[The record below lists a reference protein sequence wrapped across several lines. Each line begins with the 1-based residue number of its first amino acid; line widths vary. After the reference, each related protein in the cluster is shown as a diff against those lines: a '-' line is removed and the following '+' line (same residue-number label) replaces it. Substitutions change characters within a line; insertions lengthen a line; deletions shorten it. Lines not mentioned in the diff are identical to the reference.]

1 MIYLNLSGRIIVNQ
15 RIEYF
20 QVLGGQFRMAKY
32 DINKI
37 RNIALVGH
45 GDSGKTS
52 LTEAMLYDSKMITR
66 LGNIGQ
72 GNTTTDY
79 DTREIKKGI
88 TINSAFAFLNW
99 KGCTINVIDTPG
111 YLDFI
116 TDTKSSLRVVDS
128 ALLVICGVSGVEVQ
142 TEKVWEFAEDYKI
155 PKAIFINKMDR
166 ERADFYRTKEMINQ
180 IFGATAVSVQ
190 LPIGKEENL
199 KGIVDLLKMKALI
212 YEKSSEDR
220 PVFKEQEI
228 PQDMKEQVESHRNQ
242 LIEAVAEFDDEILMK
257 YLDGETLTDVEINS
271 CLKIGI
277 RERKIVPILCGSAT
291 MNLGIESLMDFVCDY
306 LPSPAE
312 MPPVEAKKSDN
323 STEQLIEN
331 TIDGPFSA
339 FIFKTVAD
347 PYVGNLTYFRVYS
360 GKLSE
365 DSNVYNSSKD
375 VDNKVGKI
383 YKMQGKNQNMISE
396 ICAGNIGA
404 VAKLK
409 NTTTGDTLCDKSNP
423 VIFEK
428 IEYPEPIMLL
438 AIYPKTKGDEDKLS
452 TALSRITDEDPTV
465 KVYRDD
471 DTGETI
477 LAGMGESHLEVVIDT
492 MHSKFGVEVDRTTPK
507 VGYKETIRKKVKI
520 EGKYKK
526 QSGGRGQYGHC
537 WLELEPLGRS
547 KGFEFEDKIV
557 GGVIPKQYRPAVEK
571 GVIGAMKTGVLAGYP
586 TIDMKA
592 TVYDGSYHPVDS
604 SEMAFKVAG
613 SMAFKKGAVKADPI
627 LLEPI
632 MDIEVMVPKDYM
644 GDIIGDLNS
653 KRGKIMGMEESAKGN
668 QVIKAKIPQAEIF
681 KYAIDLR
688 SMTQGR
694 GSFSLKFSH
703 YEEVPGNIAQEII
716 EKAKEEEEK

>member
-1 MIYLNLSGRIIVNQ
+1 MT
-15 RIEYF
+15 
-20 QVLGGQFRMAKY
+20 KY
-32 DINKI
+32 SINEI

-52 LTEAMLYDSKMITR
+52 LTEAILYDSKMITR

-79 DTREIKKGI
+79 DPREIKKGI

-99 KGCTINVIDTPG
+99 KNCTINIIDTPG

-116 TDTKSSLRVVDS
+116 TDTKSSLRVVDN
-128 ALLVICGVSGVEVQ
+128 AVLVVCGVSGVEVQ
-142 TEKVWEFAEDYKI
+142 TEKVWDFAEEYKI
-155 PKAIFINKMDR
+155 PKTIFINKMDR
-166 ERADFYRTKEMINQ
+166 ERADFYRTKDMINK
-180 IFGATAVSVQ
+180 IFGSSAVSVQ
-190 LPIGKEENL
+190 LPIGKEDNFR
-199 KGIVDLLKMKALI
+199 GVVDLIKMKAQI
-212 YEKSSEDR
+212 YEKSNGER

-228 PQDMKEQVESHRNQ
+228 PQDMKEEVKSYRNQ
-242 LIEAVAEFDDEILMK
+242 LVEAVAEFDDEILMK
-257 YLDGETLTDVEINS
+257 YLDGETLSEDEITS

-291 MNLGIESLMDFVCDY
+291 MNLGIESLMDFVCEY

-312 MPPVEAKKSDN
+312 MPPVSAKNGDN
-323 STEQLIEN
+323 TTEELIEN
-331 TIDGPFSA
+331 ITDAPFSA
-339 FIFKTVAD
+339 IIFKTIAD
-347 PYVGNLTYFRVYS
+347 PYVGNLTYFRIYS
-360 GKLSE
+360 GKLSG
-365 DSNVYNSSKD
+365 DSSILNSSKN
-375 VDNKVGKI
+375 VENKVGKI
-383 YKMQGKNQNMISE
+383 YKMQGKNQNIISE

-409 NTTTGDTLCDKSNP
+409 NTTTGDTLCDKNKP

-438 AIYPKTKGDEDKLS
+438 AISPKTKGDEDKLS

-471 DTGETI
+471 NTGETI
-477 LAGMGESHLEVVIDT
+477 LAGMGESHLDVVIDT

-507 VGYKETIRKKVKI
+507 VGYKETIRKNVKI

-537 WLELEPLGRS
+537 WLELKPLGRA

-557 GGVIPKQYRPAVEK
+557 GGVIPRQYRPAVEK

-586 TIDMKA
+586 TVDMKA
-592 TVYDGSYHPVDS
+592 IVYDGSYHPVDS

-613 SMAFKKGAVKADPI
+613 SMAFKKGAVKADPV

-632 MDIEVMVPKDYM
+632 MDIKVLVPKEYM

-653 KRGKIMGMEESAKGN
+653 KRGKIMGMEETVKGK

-694 GSFSLKFSH
+694 GNFSLKFSH
-703 YEEVPGNIAQEII
+703 YEEVPANIAQEII
-716 EKAKEEEEK
+716 EKGKEEEK

>member
-1 MIYLNLSGRIIVNQ
+1 MT
-15 RIEYF
+15 
-20 QVLGGQFRMAKY
+20 KY
-32 DINKI
+32 SINEI

-52 LTEAMLYDSKMITR
+52 LTEAILYDSKMITR

-79 DTREIKKGI
+79 DPREIKKGI

-99 KGCTINVIDTPG
+99 KNCTINIIDTPG

-116 TDTKSSLRVVDS
+116 TDTKSSLRVVDN
-128 ALLVICGVSGVEVQ
+128 AVLVVCGVSGVEVQ
-142 TEKVWEFAEDYKI
+142 TEKVWDFAEEYKI
-155 PKAIFINKMDR
+155 PKTIFINKMDR
-166 ERADFYRTKEMINQ
+166 ERADFYRTKDMINK
-180 IFGATAVSVQ
+180 IFGSSAVSVQ
-190 LPIGKEENL
+190 LPIGKEDNL
-199 KGIVDLLKMKALI
+199 RGVVDLIKMKAQI
-212 YEKSSEDR
+212 YEKSNGER

-228 PQDMKEQVESHRNQ
+228 PQDMKEEVKSYRNQ
-242 LIEAVAEFDDEILMK
+242 LVEAVAEFDDEILMK
-257 YLDGETLTDVEINS
+257 YLDGETLSEDEITS

-291 MNLGIESLMDFVCDY
+291 MNLGIESLMDFVCEY

-312 MPPVEAKKSDN
+312 MPPVSAKNGDN
-323 STEQLIEN
+323 TTEELIEN
-331 TIDGPFSA
+331 ITDAPFSA
-339 FIFKTVAD
+339 IIFKTIAD
-347 PYVGNLTYFRVYS
+347 PYVGNLTYFRIYS
-360 GKLSE
+360 GKLSG
-365 DSNVYNSSKD
+365 DSSILNSSKN
-375 VDNKVGKI
+375 VENKVGKI
-383 YKMQGKNQNMISE
+383 YKMQGKNQNIISE

-409 NTTTGDTLCDKSNP
+409 NTTTGDTLCDKNKP

-438 AIYPKTKGDEDKLS
+438 AISPKTKGDEDKLS

-477 LAGMGESHLEVVIDT
+477 LAGMGESHLDVVIDT

-507 VGYKETIRKKVKI
+507 VGYKETIRKNVKI

-537 WLELEPLGRS
+537 WLELKPLGRT

-557 GGVIPKQYRPAVEK
+557 GGVIPRQYRPAVEK

-592 TVYDGSYHPVDS
+592 IVYDGSYHPVDS

-613 SMAFKKGAVKADPI
+613 SMAFKKGAVKADPV

-632 MDIEVMVPKDYM
+632 MDIEVLVPKEYM

-653 KRGKIMGMEESAKGN
+653 KRGKIMGMEETIKGK
-668 QVIKAKIPQAEIF
+668 QMIKAKIPQAEIF

-694 GSFSLKFSH
+694 GNFFLKFSH
-703 YEEVPGNIAQEII
+703 YEEVPANIAQEII
-716 EKAKEEEEK
+716 EKAKEEEK

>member
-1 MIYLNLSGRIIVNQ
+1 MT
-15 RIEYF
+15 
-20 QVLGGQFRMAKY
+20 KY
-32 DINKI
+32 GINEI

-52 LTEAMLYDSKMITR
+52 LTEAILYDSKMITR

-79 DTREIKKGI
+79 DPREIKKGI

-99 KGCTINVIDTPG
+99 KNCTINIIDTPG

-116 TDTKSSLRVVDS
+116 TDTKSSLRVVDN
-128 ALLVICGVSGVEVQ
+128 AVLVVCGVSGVEVQ
-142 TEKVWEFAEDYKI
+142 TEKVWDFAEEYKI
-155 PKAIFINKMDR
+155 PKTIFINKMDR
-166 ERADFYRTKEMINQ
+166 ERADFYRTKDMINK
-180 IFGATAVSVQ
+180 IFGSSAVSVQ
-190 LPIGKEENL
+190 LPIGKEDNL
-199 KGIVDLLKMKALI
+199 RGVVDLIKMKAQI
-212 YEKSSEDR
+212 YEKSNGER

-228 PQDMKEQVESHRNQ
+228 PQDMKEEVKSHRNQ
-242 LIEAVAEFDDEILMK
+242 LVEAVAEFDDEILMK
-257 YLDGETLTDVEINS
+257 YLDGETLSEDEITS

-291 MNLGIESLMDFVCDY
+291 MNLGIESLMDFVCEY

-312 MPPVEAKKSDN
+312 MPPVSAKNGDN
-323 STEQLIEN
+323 TTEELIEN
-331 TIDGPFSA
+331 ITDAPFSA
-339 FIFKTVAD
+339 IIFKTIAD
-347 PYVGNLTYFRVYS
+347 PYVGNLTYFRIYS
-360 GKLSE
+360 GKLSG
-365 DSNVYNSSKD
+365 DSSILNSSKN
-375 VDNKVGKI
+375 VENKVGKI
-383 YKMQGKNQNMISE
+383 YKMQGKNQNIISE

-409 NTTTGDTLCDKSNP
+409 NTTTGDTLCDKNKP

-438 AIYPKTKGDEDKLS
+438 AISPKTKGDEDKLS

-465 KVYRDD
+465 KVYRND

-477 LAGMGESHLEVVIDT
+477 LAGMGESHLDVVIDT
-492 MHSKFGVEVDRTTPK
+492 MHSKFGVEVDRMTPK
-507 VGYKETIRKKVKI
+507 VGYKETIRKNVKI

-537 WLELEPLGRS
+537 WLELKPLGRT

-557 GGVIPKQYRPAVEK
+557 GGVIPRQYRPAVEK

-586 TIDMKA
+586 TVDMKA
-592 TVYDGSYHPVDS
+592 IVYDGSYHPVDS

-613 SMAFKKGAVKADPI
+613 SMAFKKGAVKADPV

-632 MDIEVMVPKDYM
+632 MDIEVLVPKEYM

-653 KRGKIMGMEESAKGN
+653 KRGKIMGMEETIKGK
-668 QVIKAKIPQAEIF
+668 QMIKAKIPQAEIF

-694 GSFSLKFSH
+694 GNFSLKFSH
-703 YEEVPGNIAQEII
+703 YEEVPVNIAQEII
-716 EKAKEEEEK
+716 EKGKEEEK